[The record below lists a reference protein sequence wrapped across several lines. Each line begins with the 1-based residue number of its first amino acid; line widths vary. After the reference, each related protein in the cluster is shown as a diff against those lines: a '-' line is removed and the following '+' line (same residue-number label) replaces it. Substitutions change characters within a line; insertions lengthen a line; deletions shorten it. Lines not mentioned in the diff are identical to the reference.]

1 MYTAAVVALLLSL
14 FWRPHVGL
22 YFIIPLIPLQTLRY
36 RIGDFP
42 LGNKLV
48 DIMLLGVLLG
58 SFFKNGFQITKTP
71 LNKLLLLFAIFCYVQ
86 LWRGSFYLNTSMPL
100 SLDDPRFSNW
110 KNYMVLFI
118 LFAVVVNVVKDV
130 KQMKII
136 VLLICLSI
144 LAVDKGFYSTISDR
158 DLTHFSYDVREG
170 GPLGYAGVNGLA
182 CFAAESMLFLLGLV
196 AFEARKYAKIALWL
210 LVAFSA
216 YCVLFSFSR
225 EAYAGVLFGLVILGL
240 LQKRWVL
247 VALAFFLF
255 SWQTLVPTSVR
266 ERVLMTYDAQDKA
279 LDSSAQERVEIWD
292 DAMALFEQNPVL
304 GNGFDTYEWQHR
316 VGQFRDTHNYY
327 LKVVVE
333 TGIVGLMFFLLLLAQ
348 TTRIGWKLYR
358 SAQDPFFRSLG
369 LGFLLFL
376 ACVWVVN
383 FFGDRWLF
391 LQVDGFFWVI
401 LALVVRAQIMVDAA
415 AKQETTATAGAAET
429 VPGGEE
435 LAIA

>member
-14 FWRPHVGL
+14 FWRPHIGL
-22 YFIIPLIPLQTLRY
+22 YFIIPLLPLQTLRY

-42 LGNKLV
+42 GGNKLV

-58 SFFKNGFQITKTP
+58 SFFKNGFQLTKTP
-71 LNKLLLLFAIFCYVQ
+71 MNKILLLFAVFCYVQ
-86 LWRGSFYLNTSMPL
+86 LWRGSFFLNTSMPL
-100 SLDDPRFSNW
+100 SFDDPRFSNW

-144 LAVDKGFYSTISDR
+144 LAVDKGFYSSMSDR
-158 DLTHFSYDVREG
+158 DLTHFSYDVRDG
-170 GPLGYAGVNGLA
+170 GPLGYAGVNGIA
-182 CFAAESMLFLLGLV
+182 CFAAEALLFVLGLA
-196 AFEARKYAKIALWL
+196 AFEKRKYAKAGLWL
-210 LVAFSA
+210 LVAASS

-225 EAYAGVLFGLVILGL
+225 EAYAGALFGLLVLGL
-240 LQKRWVL
+240 FQKRWVL

-266 ERVLMTYDAQDKA
+266 ERVLMTYDVQDKT
-279 LDSSAQERVEIWD
+279 LDSSAQERVAIWD
-292 DAMALFEQNPVL
+292 DAVQLFEQNPIL
-304 GNGFDTYEWQHR
+304 GMGFDTYEWKPR
-316 VGQFRDTHNYY
+316 VGEFRDTHNYY

-333 TGIVGLMFFLLLLAQ
+333 TGIVGLMLFLLLLAQ

-358 SAQDPFFRSLG
+358 SAQDPFFKSLG
-369 LGFLLFL
+369 LGFLLYL

-383 FFGDRWLF
+383 FFGDRWLY

-401 LALVVRAQIMVDAA
+401 LALVVRAQIMVNEEV
-415 AKQETTATAGAAET
+415 AKQEATATAGALEP
-429 VPGGEE
+429 VGREE
-435 LAIA
+435 LALA